1 MNGLIEKLK
10 LNGAENLANALN
22 ENDKTISFQIIKW
35 VKNESGIDLYKAGP
49 NGENLTLT
57 ELSHLRDIDL
67 KFSIKFNPIINQN
80 KIDQFGKLVG
90 PLSGFTV
97 VMFCIILDSYIIY
110 VMLNSST
117 IIQGISDLNPVIT
130 LFTGYYHAKAGEI
143 ISYWFGASQPAQQ
156 S

>member
-10 LNGAENLANALN
+10 LNGSENLANALN
-22 ENDKTISFQIIKW
+22 ENDKYISFQIIKW
-35 VKNESGIDLYKAGP
+35 VKNESGIDLYQAGP
-49 NGENLTLT
+49 NGENLTNT
-57 ELSHLRDIDL
+57 ELSRLRDIDL
-67 KFSIKFNPIINQN
+67 KFNIKFQPIINQN
-80 KIDQFGKLVG
+80 IIDQFGKLVG

-117 IIQGISDLNPVIT
+117 IIQGIGDLNPVIT

-143 ISYWFGASQPAQQ
+143 ISYWFGSSQPTQP

>member
-10 LNGAENLANALN
+10 INGAENIAGALN
-22 ENDKTISFQIIKW
+22 ENNKELSFQIIKW
-35 VKNESGIDLYKAGP
+35 IKNETNIDLYKAGS
-49 NGENLTLT
+49 NGENLTNT

-67 KFSIKFNPIINQN
+67 KFNIKFNPNTN
-80 KIDQFGKLVG
+80 RDNIDQFGKLVG

-110 VMLNSST
+110 VMLGSST
-117 IIQGISDLNPVIT
+117 IIQGIGDLNPVVT

-143 ISYWFGASQPAQQ
+143 ISFWFGSSQSNQ
-156 S
+156 

>member
-22 ENDKTISFQIIKW
+22 ENDKSISFQIIKW
-35 VKNESGIDLYKAGP
+35 VKNESSIDLYKAGP
-49 NGENLTLT
+49 NGENLTNT

-67 KFSIKFNPIINQN
+67 KFNIKFNPIINQN

-117 IIQGISDLNPVIT
+117 IIQGIGDLNPIVT

-143 ISYWFGASQPAQQ
+143 ISYWFGSSQLVQQ

>member
-22 ENDKTISFQIIKW
+22 ENDKSISFQIIKW
-35 VKNESGIDLYKAGP
+35 VKNESGIDLYKSGP

-67 KFSIKFNPIINQN
+67 KFNIKFNPIINQN

-90 PLSGFTV
+90 PLSGFTI

-117 IIQGISDLNPVIT
+117 IIQGIGDLNPIVT

-143 ISYWFGASQPAQQ
+143 ISYWFGAAQPTQQ

>member
-22 ENDKTISFQIIKW
+22 ENDKSISFQIIKW
-35 VKNESGIDLYKAGP
+35 VKNESSIDLYKAGP
-49 NGENLTLT
+49 NGENLTNT
-57 ELSHLRDIDL
+57 ELGRLRDIDL
-67 KFSIKFNPIINQN
+67 KFNIKFNPIINQN

-90 PLSGFTV
+90 PLSGFTI

-117 IIQGISDLNPVIT
+117 IIQGIGDLNPIVT

-143 ISYWFGASQPAQQ
+143 ISYWFGSSQPVQQ